1 MITKHFSNRE
11 NSPTKIRM
19 HGILFS
25 NMKFPISL
33 DTENPTVALTLKTEA
48 VTYGPCV
55 NCTIALSREF
65 LSFFSALYPT
75 VLDL

>member
-33 DTENPTVALTLKTEA
+33 DTENPTHSE
-48 VTYGPCV
+48 
-55 NCTIALSREF
+55 N
-65 LSFFSALYPT
+65 
-75 VLDL
+75 